1 MLLKTHFGS
10 KFITKSLEC
19 SVDELGSIIVDN
31 SLGYTKVVEYVM
43 LDELDH
49 V

>member
-1 MLLKTHFGS
+1 LA
-10 KFITKSLEC
+10 
-19 SVDELGSIIVDN
+19 DELGSIIVNN
-31 SLGYTKVVEYVM
+31 SSGYTKAVEYVM